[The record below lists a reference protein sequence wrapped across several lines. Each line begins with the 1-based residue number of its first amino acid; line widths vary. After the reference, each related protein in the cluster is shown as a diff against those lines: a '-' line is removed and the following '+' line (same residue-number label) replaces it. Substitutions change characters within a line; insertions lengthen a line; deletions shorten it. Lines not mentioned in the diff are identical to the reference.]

1 MLPAYQ
7 NGALNQDLLIKR
19 RLVQQQKR
27 AYSAV
32 QDLRIASSSG
42 GVNEEDANKLSSGIQ
57 TNLVVLNA
65 LLAESLTYF
74 TATSFNA
81 LDPDETA
88 AQQGAIRPALAGN
101 LRQIIISANSFKQNL
116 SKLLPL
122 INYVS
127 RTDIDKFVQLLN
139 DLDDRYTEIFL
150 TASDV
155 IDGLDQQDADNLNNF
170 LKEVEKSIKPLHIAF
185 RAAIKNYSPY
195 TISVP
200 LPSPGRNPVD
210 GGYSLA
216 DSNMGEYR

>member
-7 NGALNQDLLIKR
+7 NGALNKDLLIKK

-27 AYSAV
+27 AYSVVKDVLLIQNA
-32 QDLRIASSSG
+32 G
-42 GVNEEDANKLSSGIQ
+42 DANILSATLQ

-74 TATSFNA
+74 TATSYHA

-88 AQQGAIRPALAGN
+88 IQQGFLRPSLASN
-101 LRQIIISANSFKQNL
+101 LRQILISANQFKQNVA
-116 SKLLPL
+116 KIQPI

-127 RTDIDKFVQLLN
+127 RTDIDKFITLLN

-155 IDGLDQQDADNLNNF
+155 INGLDEQDEDNLNNF
-170 LKEVEKSIKPLHIAF
+170 LEEVKKAIEPVHATF
-185 RAAIKNYSPY
+185 RALIRSYSPN
-195 TISVP
+195 IVSIP
-200 LPSPGRNPVD
+200 LPSPGRNLID

-216 DSNMGEYR
+216 DSNSGEYKM